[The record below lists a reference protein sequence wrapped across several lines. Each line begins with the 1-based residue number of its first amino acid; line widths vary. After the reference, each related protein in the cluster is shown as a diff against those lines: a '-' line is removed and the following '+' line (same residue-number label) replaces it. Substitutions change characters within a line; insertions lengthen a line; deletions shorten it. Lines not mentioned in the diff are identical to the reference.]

1 MLATLAQCDL
11 TIDKSAQ
18 IYRMNQLEQSN
29 YQTLNKQIGKIKCL
43 NYNTVLDDKFDIFL
57 KFSGY

>member
-29 YQTLNKQIGKIKCL
+29 YQTLNKQIGKIKRL
-43 NYNTVLDDKFDIFL
+43 NYYVVLDDKFDIFL
-57 KFSGY
+57 KFSVY

>member
-29 YQTLNKQIGKIKCL
+29 YQTLNKQIGKIK
-43 NYNTVLDDKFDIFL
+43 
-57 KFSGY
+57 